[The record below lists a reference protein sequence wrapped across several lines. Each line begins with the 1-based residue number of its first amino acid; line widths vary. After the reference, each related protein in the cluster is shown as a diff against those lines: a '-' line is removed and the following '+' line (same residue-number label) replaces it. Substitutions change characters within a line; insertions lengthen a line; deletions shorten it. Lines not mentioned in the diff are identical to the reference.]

1 MTAACVYRGT
11 CMKLEGRRVIVTGGS
26 RGVGFRISEL
36 FLAEGANVLAVSRS
50 SAKLEGAKAE
60 LPALATLAADV
71 SVATDVDRIVEWVER
86 EWGALD
92 ILVNNAGV
100 YDGSQPSVTAEP
112 DDTFLTTFQINVHGA
127 YFCTKR
133 LLPLLLR
140 SDDPRILNVGSDAG
154 ILGPDLRDSYGVSK
168 AALHA
173 LTLATANDLKG
184 KVAVNVMHP
193 GWVRTDMAPDGPEDP
208 RRSAAGALSIVT
220 RPDKVTGR
228 LFFGKRIRAW
238 TPRSTR

>member
-1 MTAACVYRGT
+1 
-11 CMKLEGRRVIVTGGS
+11 MKLEGRRVIVTGGV
-26 RGVGFRISEL
+26 GVLASGSAKL

-100 YDGSQPSVTAEP
+100 YDGASRASQRSRRHLP
-112 DDTFLTTFQINVHGA
+112 DDIQINVHGA

-140 SDDPRILNVGSDAG
+140 SGDPRILNIGSDAG
-154 ILGPDLRDSYGVSK
+154 IWGP
-168 AALHA
+168 
-173 LTLATANDLKG
+173 T
-184 KVAVNVMHP
+184 
-193 GWVRTDMAPDGPEDP
+193 
-208 RRSAAGALSIVT
+208 
-220 RPDKVTGR
+220 
-228 LFFGKRIRAW
+228 
-238 TPRSTR
+238 